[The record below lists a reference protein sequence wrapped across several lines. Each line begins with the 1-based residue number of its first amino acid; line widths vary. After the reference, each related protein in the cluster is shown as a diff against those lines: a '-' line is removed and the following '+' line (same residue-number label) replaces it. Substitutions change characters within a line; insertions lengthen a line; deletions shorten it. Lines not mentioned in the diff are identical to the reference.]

1 MDFGSIA
8 TVIASL
14 KSAQELAA
22 ATIGVRDFN
31 QSAAAIAQI
40 NEKLLAAQQGLLM
53 HNAMLLQLQQE
64 HFEAA
69 KELRELKES
78 TASKDRY
85 PLVDL
90 GGGKFVYR
98 VEIAPNEGG
107 SCKPGGAQVTHY
119 LCQPCWD
126 TKGHRSVLQYWGN
139 GWHCTLCRQAYV
151 ANGPVR
157 QGTALTGYRLDDL

>member
-14 KSAQELAA
+14 RSAQELAA
-22 ATIGVRDFN
+22 ATLGVRDFN

-53 HNAMLLQLQQE
+53 HNAALLQLQQE
-64 HFEAA
+64 HFETA
-69 KELRELKES
+69 KELRELKEA
-78 TASKDRY
+78 TASQMRY

-98 VEIAPNEGG
+98 VEIAPHESRPGEPG
-107 SCKPGGAQVTHY
+107 STEASHY

-126 TKGHRSVLQYWGN
+126 TKGHRSVLQYWGS
-139 GWHCTLCRQAYV
+139 GWHCTLCRQAYIP
-151 ANGPVR
+151 NGPVR
-157 QGTALTGYRLDDL
+157 RSLGLTGYRLDDL